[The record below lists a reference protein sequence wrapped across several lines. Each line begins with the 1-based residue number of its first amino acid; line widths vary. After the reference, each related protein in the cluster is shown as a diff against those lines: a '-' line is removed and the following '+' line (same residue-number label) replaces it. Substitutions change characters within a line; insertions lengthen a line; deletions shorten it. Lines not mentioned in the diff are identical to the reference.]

1 MTPPTSPDP
10 RRPGRSPT
18 AEDLQA
24 PTGRDGARRGAAS
37 GAARGL
43 EQIAGHPLPPRLA
56 EAEDPGVAAWRDD
69 LLPGLVEGL
78 LSEWALTTQAPFTPG
93 GSTAWVAPVTGPGDT
108 ELVLKV
114 AWAHGESRDEAVGL
128 AAWQGYGAV
137 RVLHAE
143 LRGQSSLLLMDRVRP
158 GTPLSQSLSRSGR
171 DEVVAAVLKR
181 LWSAPVP
188 PGTALRPLASMCA
201 WWADE
206 AAHRLTAAPTGAA
219 RHEEPVL
226 PAGLIEH
233 GLGQFRQ
240 LPLEWD
246 GEPVLLATDLHP
258 DNVLLSR
265 PNGRGALPVA
275 GGIGNV
281 GADVDGSD
289 TDEVSWV
296 LIDPKP
302 YLGDPHYD
310 VLQHMFNDVERLT
323 ADPSGFAERMAR
335 LTGLDPHRVR
345 RWLLARCVQEAG
357 VMEGAATAALRLA
370 ADGVR

>member
-1 MTPPTSPDP
+1 MTLPTSPDP
-10 RRPGRSPT
+10 RRPGRSPA
-18 AEDLQA
+18 AEDL
-24 PTGRDGARRGAAS
+24 RAAS
-37 GAARGL
+37 GRDRAMPDAARAL

-56 EAEDPGVAAWRDD
+56 EAEDPGVVAWRDD
-69 LLPGLVEGL
+69 VLPGLVEEL
-78 LSEWALTTQAPFTPG
+78 LFEWSLATQAPFTPG
-93 GSTAWVAPVTGPGDT
+93 GSTAWVAPVTGTGGAD
-108 ELVLKV
+108 LVLKV
-114 AWAHGESRDEAVGL
+114 AWAHDESRDEAAGM
-128 AAWQGYGAV
+128 AAWQGYGAA

-143 LRGQSSLLLMDRVRP
+143 RRGQSSLLLMDRVHP
-158 GTPLSQSLSRSGR
+158 GVPLSQSLSRSGR
-171 DEVVAAVLKR
+171 DEVIAALLKR
-181 LWSAPVP
+181 LWSAPIP
-188 PGTALRPLASMCA
+188 PGTALRPLAQMCA

-206 AAHRLTAAPTGAA
+206 AAHRLAAAPAGAA

-233 GLGQFRQ
+233 GLGLFRQ
-240 LPLEWD
+240 LPLGWD
-246 GEPVLLATDLHP
+246 GEQALLATDLHP

-265 PNGRGALPVA
+265 PGGDGALTA
-275 GGIGNV
+275 ACGIGDV
-281 GADVDGSD
+281 GADES
-289 TDEVSWV
+289 SWV

-323 ADPSGFAERMAR
+323 ADPSAFAERMAR

-357 VMEGAATAALRLA
+357 VMEGAVPAALRLA